1 MHAIMKI
8 STATLFGSVVVL
20 VTSVVAPSVAWPQ
33 EVKRRSPGS
42 ISATIEEPPVDSGGN
57 ASDSKKAAIA
67 RLRADLTFIASDEL
81 QGRDS
86 GSEGIRK
93 AADFIVARYRE
104 LGLKTDAFGG
114 SPFQEFKIPGN
125 IAIGAAERNSL
136 SIKQGDEASTMHLGE
151 DYTPLSLGSNEA
163 FSGPLVFAGYGIT
176 ADDLGYDDY
185 ADVDVEGKVVVVLRR
200 EPQQSD
206 PESVFNGTDNTKHAY
221 FTAKLV
227 NAKQHKAAALIFVN
241 DLATAEGEEGDGL
254 FPVERAGS
262 SSPRGMQ
269 VPMLHC
275 KRSALDPIIK
285 QATGKTLAD
294 LEKEIDEDLK
304 PRSQVLEG
312 VDVSGETLVKRGQK
326 DVRNLIAVLDG
337 AGELADEFV
346 IVGAHYD
353 HVGMGGAG
361 SLSRGTIAVHNGA
374 DDNGSG
380 TVSILEVARRLSEV
394 KAEPR
399 RTILFM
405 SFTGEE
411 RGLLGSQHYVAFPRW
426 PLEDTV
432 AMINLDMVGRLTDNV
447 LELWGT
453 GTGDTFDE
461 MVQRLNKEGKFD
473 LDIKPQG
480 SGPSDHASFNA
491 VGVPVF
497 HFFTK
502 LHNQYHRPSDDVE
515 LINFEGMERI
525 VTMVAAAAKE
535 IALAPVAPKYV
546 GGRPTRRAI
555 IGIVLD
561 QGSDK
566 VVAAEVRDG
575 GPADAAGM
583 EAGDV
588 IIELG
593 GEELENTRALRA
605 VMGDH
610 KPGDEVKLKVQR
622 GDETIELDVKLGSG

>member
-8 STATLFGSVVVL
+8 STVTMFRSVLVLLAAL
-20 VTSVVAPSVAWPQ
+20 VTSTVAWSQ
-33 EVKRRSPGS
+33 DVERRSPAS
-42 ISATIEEPPVDSGGN
+42 VTAIVEEASSESGGK
-57 ASDSKKAAIA
+57 ASDSKEAAIA
-67 RLRADLTFIASDEL
+67 RLRADLTYISSDEL

-93 AADFIVARYRE
+93 AADFIVARYKE

-114 SPFQEFKIPGN
+114 SPFQEFQIPGN
-125 IAIGAAERNSL
+125 IAIGDADKNSL
-136 SIKQGDEASTMHLGE
+136 EVKQGDEATAMQLGE

-163 FSGPLVFAGYGIT
+163 FDGQLVFAGYGIT
-176 ADDLGYDDY
+176 AEDLGYDDY
-185 ADVDVEGKVVVVLRR
+185 ADIDVEGKVVVVLRR

-206 PESVFNGTDNTKHAY
+206 SESVFNGTDNTKHAY

-262 SSPRGMQ
+262 SAPRGMQ
-269 VPMLHC
+269 IPMLHC
-275 KRSALDPIIK
+275 KRSTLDPIIK
-285 QATGKTLAD
+285 KATGKVLAE
-294 LEKEIDEDLK
+294 LEKEIDQDLK
-304 PRSQVLEG
+304 PRSQILDG
-312 VDVSGETLVKRGQK
+312 VSVSGETLVKRGQK
-326 DVRNLIAVLDG
+326 DVRNLIAVLEG
-337 AGELADEFV
+337 AGDLADEFV
-346 IVGAHYD
+346 VVGAHYD

-399 RTILFM
+399 RTVLFM
-405 SFTGEE
+405 SFTAEE

-432 AMINLDMVGRLTDNV
+432 AMINLDMVGRLTENV

-461 MVQRLNKEGKFD
+461 MIQRLNKEGKFD

-480 SGPSDHASFNA
+480 TGPSDHASFNA

-502 LHNQYHRPSDDVE
+502 LHNEYHRPSDDVE

-525 VTMVAAAAKE
+525 VTMVAAAAQE
-535 IALAPVAPKYV
+535 IALAPEAPKYI

-555 IGIVLD
+555 IGILLD
-561 QGSDK
+561 QNSDK

-575 GPADAAGM
+575 GPADVAGM
-583 EAGDV
+583 QAGDV
-588 IIELG
+588 IVELG
-593 GEELENTRALRA
+593 GKKLGDTSALRA
-605 VMGDH
+605 VMGDR
-610 KPGDEVKLKVQR
+610 KPGDEVKVKVQR
-622 GDETIELDVKLGSG
+622 GDETVELDIKLGSG